1 MNKTELLE
9 AIALGWD
16 RLQALISRVG
26 DARMTEPSLDAG
38 WSVKD
43 VLAHIALWEGICA
56 RWLEAAARGETQ
68 ERPEVKDVDGTNARG
83 LERAKAR
90 ALTEVVNESRTRHA
104 RIVAAV
110 EALSDEEL
118 ASDKRF
124 GWPVWQMT
132 DSNTADHYGEHID
145 QISRWLERTPA

>member
-1 MNKTELLE
+1 LLA
-9 AIALGWD
+9 AIERDWDAL
-16 RLQALISRVG
+16 QSLIERVG

-68 ERPEVKDVDGTNARG
+68 DRPEVKDVDGTNARG
-83 LERAKAR
+83 FERAKAR
-90 ALTEVVNESRTRHA
+90 PLSDVIRESRTRHA

-110 EALSDEEL
+110 EALSGEEL
-118 ASDKRF
+118 ASDARF
-124 GWPVWQMT
+124 GWPSWQMT
-132 DSNTADHYGEHID
+132 DSNTADHYREHID
-145 QISRWLERTPA
+145 QISRWLASAPA